1 MDKIRPYAKALIA
14 LVGGA
19 VAAITTA
26 LVALPEGATLGDI
39 NTLGWFVIVGAW
51 LIVAGGVFG
60 VANGTTNSG

>member
-1 MDKIRPYAKALIA
+1 MQRIRPYAKAAIA

-26 LVALPEGATLGDI
+26 LVALPPDAGLGDI
-39 NTLGWFVIVGAW
+39 NTLGWFVIGGAW

-60 VANGTTNSG
+60 VRNSSE